1 MTQEEFKEWADKLKA
16 GDHSFTVYLLSAYG
30 RKCEQHLMK
39 KFECRL
45 DEATD
50 ILMDIVVD
58 LIDKIMRDSIDELN
72 NPGGYLLKACE
83 YRYLLLS
90 KRRQKSRAKQDDLLL
105 YYYDEI
111 YDDGQFEQLF
121 ESEWLD
127 EIEREK
133 KKTIKKILAAFQ
145 LLNEKCRQILELF
158 YVDSKSMR
166 EISEIMHFAS
176 SNVSKTTKNRCLKK
190 WRSNIEELTMVEM
203 DQASKN

>member
-1 MTQEEFKEWADKLKA
+1 MTKDEFKEWADKLKA
-16 GDHSFTVYLLSAYG
+16 GDHGFTVYLLSAYG

-50 ILMDIVVD
+50 ILMDIVID
-58 LIDKIMRDSIDELN
+58 LIDKIVRESIEELK

-83 YRYLLLS
+83 YRYLLLYK
-90 KRRQKSRAKQDDLLL
+90 KRKKSREKKDDLLL
-105 YYYDEI
+105 YYYGEI
-111 YDDGQFEQLF
+111 YDERQLEQLF
-121 ESEWLD
+121 DSEWLE
-127 EIEREK
+127 EIEQEK
-133 KKTIKKILAAFQ
+133 MRTIKRILAAFQ

-158 YVDSKSMR
+158 YVDNKSMK

-190 WRSNIEELTMVEM
+190 WRSHIEELTEVEV
-203 DQASKN
+203 K